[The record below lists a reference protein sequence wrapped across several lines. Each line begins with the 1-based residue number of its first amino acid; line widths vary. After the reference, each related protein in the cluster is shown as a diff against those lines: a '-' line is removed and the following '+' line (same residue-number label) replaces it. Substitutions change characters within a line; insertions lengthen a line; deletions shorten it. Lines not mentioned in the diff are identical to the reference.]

1 MEFISGIKEKETV
14 SIYDIIL
21 GDDSVGNRETGIA
34 MEGKTVRLNGAVHT
48 IRDMSE
54 FAFIVLRK
62 QEGVVQCV
70 FTEGGVS
77 FDLKFLKEGSTVE
90 VQGVVSKEDRAPNG
104 FEIRLTDIK
113 VLSEPSYDTMLP
125 IPISKWKLKTSLE
138 TKLSLRPISLRNIRE
153 RAIFK
158 IQEGIVRGFRD
169 FMFEQKFTEV
179 RTPKIVAGNA
189 EGGANVFKLEYFGK
203 KAFLAQSPQ
212 FYKQTMVGVYDR
224 VFEVAPV
231 FRAEKHNTTRH
242 LNEYTSMDFE
252 MGYIDGF
259 EDIMEMEQSMLDYTF
274 KFLEKEY
281 SKELQI
287 LEVKLPDVSKIPT
300 VRFDEAKQLVS
311 EKYDRKI
318 RNPYDLEPEE
328 EILIGKYFSEEYG
341 SDFVFVTHYPSKKR
355 PFYAMDDPTDS
366 KFTLSF
372 DLLFKGMEITT
383 GGQRI
388 HSYEEQVAKMVERG
402 MDPEDFTNYLMIHKY
417 GMPPHGG
424 LGIGLERLTMRL
436 LDEQNVRETTLF
448 PRDVSRLEP

>member
-1 MEFISGIKEKETV
+1 MEFVKGLKQKETV
-14 SIYDIIL
+14 EISDILAGGFI
-21 GDDSVGNRETGIA
+21 
-34 MEGKTVRLNGAVHT
+34 GKEIKIRGAVHA

-54 FAFIVLRK
+54 FSFIVLRK
-62 QEGVVQCV
+62 YDGLVQCV
-70 FTEGGVS
+70 FEEGKITDIEIKS
-77 FDLKFLKEGSTVE
+77 LREGSTIEAKGIVAE
-90 VQGVVSKEDRAPNG
+90 EERGPGG
-104 FEIRLTDIK
+104 FEIRLTGIT
-113 VLSEPSYDTMLP
+113 VLSEPAQDTTMP
-125 IPISKWKLKTSLE
+125 IPINKWKMKTSLE
-138 TKLSLRPISLRNIRE
+138 TKLALRPISLRNVRE

-158 IQEGIVRGFRD
+158 IQEGLVRGFREY
-169 FMFEQKFTEV
+169 MFSQHFTEV

-189 EGGANVFKLEYFGK
+189 EGGSNVFKLEYFGK
-203 KAFLAQSPQ
+203 KAFLTQSPQ
-212 FYKQTMVGVYDR
+212 FYKQTMVGVFDR
-224 VFEVAPV
+224 VFEAAPV

-259 EDIMEMEQSMLDYTF
+259 EDIMDMEAAMLNYTF
-274 KFLEKEY
+274 QLLSEEY
-281 SKELQI
+281 AK
-287 LEVKLPDVSKIPT
+287 EVKLLGIELPDTTNIPA

-318 RNPYDLEPEE
+318 KNPYDLEPEE
-328 EILIGKYFSEEYG
+328 EILIGKYFKEEFN

-355 PFYAMDDPTDS
+355 PFYAMDDPTDT

-388 HSYEEQVAKMVERG
+388 HTYEDQVAKMVARG
-402 MDPEDFTNYLMIHKY
+402 MDPEEFTNYLMIHKH

-424 LGIGLERLTMRL
+424 LGIGLERLTMKL
-436 LDEQNVRETTLF
+436 MNEQNVRETTLF